1 MAASA
6 RAKSPVLTS
15 TSPVAGSTISATGE
29 ETISKEAMSTS
40 SSTCTVS
47 VPVDRSNT
55 TLLVP
60 NLVGGETVA
69 VGASV
74 FVVVTASPATVVVVA
89 EPPATVVVVASGA
102 PVVVGGSVVVDSSGR
117 SLRVM
122 ITGGFGVGGAVDG
135 VAVVGVAVVG
145 AELLDVEAAP
155 ASVVVG
161 AAVDGDAGVAAVV
174 VGASVLDVE
183 AAPASVVVGA
193 SVLDGTVAAEVVGA
207 AVLDDPGASVVVGT
221 SVLDDSG
228 VDVSGLDEVEADG
241 GPSTHTHTIT
251 WLIDLSPFCPP
262 GSDVPLLL
270 ESANTPVPPLGE
282 SKIVLTWKSGSVER
296 MDPALTFTIE

>member
-1 MAASA
+1 M
-6 RAKSPVLTS
+6 
-15 TSPVAGSTISATGE
+15 
-29 ETISKEAMSTS
+29 
-40 SSTCTVS
+40 
-47 VPVDRSNT
+47 
-55 TLLVP
+55 LVP

-74 FVVVTASPATVVVVA
+74 LVVVTASPATVVVVAEPPATVVVVA

-145 AELLDVEAAP
+145 AEL
-155 ASVVVG
+155 
-161 AAVDGDAGVAAVV
+161 
-174 VGASVLDVE
+174 LDVE